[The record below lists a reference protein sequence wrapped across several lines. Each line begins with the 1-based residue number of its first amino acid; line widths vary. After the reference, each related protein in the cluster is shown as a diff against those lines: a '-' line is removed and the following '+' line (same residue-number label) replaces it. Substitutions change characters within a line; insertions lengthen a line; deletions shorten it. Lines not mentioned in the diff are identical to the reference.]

1 MAILTVGPGNE
12 FTTIQQAVVAA
23 KTGDTVEVQAG
34 TYTNDFVGIY
44 KSITLQAVN
53 GEVKLV
59 ATISPPNGKAII
71 DAGGSGLNI
80 TINGFDISGTKV
92 ADGNGAAIRYEGG
105 RLTLNNDYFHNNQEG
120 MLAASD
126 PNGVITINHSEFAF
140 NGDGSRPYPQSL
152 RQQPRPADN
161 HQLLFSRRR
170 RRPRNQ
176 EPGAEHHHHQ

>member
-92 ADGNGAAIRYEGG
+92 ADGNGAAIRDEGG

-120 MLAASD
+120 LLAAS
-126 PNGVITINHSEFAF
+126 GAL
-140 NGDGSRPYPQSL
+140 GSSL
-152 RQQPRPADN
+152 ILPLLSGCRPAAGCV
-161 HQLLFSRRR
+161 SRRDVSR
-170 RRPRNQ
+170 ISAGGCSSR
-176 EPGAEHHHHQ
+176 H